1 MSQSNRAGRYALPA
15 FVAMLAAMAMATML
29 VQSPAASATPHGRGS
44 EPALTSPAVDPGKA
58 TPAHHARI
66 GTASVYARRFKGRR
80 TASGEIYD
88 GDALTAAHKT
98 LPFGTLVKVTNLK
111 NSKVVT
117 VRINDR
123 GPAAKGRLIDVSPR
137 AAEML
142 DMRPQ
147 RLAKVRIE
155 VIEGA
160 PRRAS

>member
-1 MSQSNRAGRYALPA
+1 MACASGPEFGDSHRADYHRGQPSYKVGAAYQINGVWYRPRVDYNYDETGLASWYGEA
-15 FVAMLAAMAMATML
+15 FDGQAT
-29 VQSPAASATPHGRGS
+29 AN
-44 EPALTSPAVDPGKA
+44 
-58 TPAHHARI
+58 
-66 GTASVYARRFKGRR
+66 
-80 TASGEIYD
+80 GEIYD
-88 GDALTAAHKT
+88 LNALTAAHKT